1 MDEVGDRNKGKDK
14 DESKDEY
21 DMGIIRNTRMR

>member
-14 DESKDEY
+14 DEGKDEY
-21 DMGIIRNTRMR
+21 DMGIIINMRMR

>member
-1 MDEVGDRNKGKDK
+1 MDEVGDRNKGTDK
-14 DESKDEY
+14 DEGEDEY

>member
-1 MDEVGDRNKGKDK
+1 MDEVGDSNKCKDK
-14 DESKDEY
+14 DEGKDEY